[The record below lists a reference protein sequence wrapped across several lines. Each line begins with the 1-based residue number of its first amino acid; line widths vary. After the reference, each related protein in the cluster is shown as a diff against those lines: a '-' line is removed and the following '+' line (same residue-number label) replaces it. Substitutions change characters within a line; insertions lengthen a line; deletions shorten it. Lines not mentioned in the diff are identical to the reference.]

1 MGWHRMASAN
11 VHGLRPVDSN
21 VQHKSNSLPAETV
34 CLVVSNVF
42 SLSPFVTMIG
52 IGYVSHSFS
61 CFSPVQ
67 HGQMNKWIYRQVSKI
82 LHSQGISVQ
91 GGTISRGSF
100 GQLVDKE
107 RDATKTRKNKLFGTE
122 IGLTFPD
129 QDWWWVTKL
138 WILPNTTGIF
148 TSKVKSNWITRGV
161 LYKTNNL
168 KHRIASQHLEVF
180 LTVNINQLSPSISFL
195 PPDSYCQFIWR
206 CRSKEPPSWDNTGIH
221 WMPKIGS
228 KLQIS
233 LFSRSPHKKVC
244 GRCYKPNWRSTSGA
258 WHGEFAP
265 RHLAVTRMGS
275 EGVAILEDV
284 HMQFCRLKSTSC
296 FDMKAKFGS
305 VWSGVSSFNS

>member
-1 MGWHRMASAN
+1 MASAN

-42 SLSPFVTMIG
+42 SLSPFVIMIG

-122 IGLTFPD
+122 IGLRF
-129 QDWWWVTKL
+129 QTKIGGGSL
-138 WILPNTTGIF
+138 NCEYCQTQQEYSQAKWSQTGSLGGFCTRQTT
-148 TSKVKSNWITRGV
+148 W
-161 LYKTNNL
+161 
-168 KHRIASQHLEVF
+168 
-180 LTVNINQLSPSISFL
+180 NIGSHPSILKCF
-195 PPDSYCQFIWR
+195 WR
-206 CRSKEPPSWDNTGIH
+206 
-221 WMPKIGS
+221 
-228 KLQIS
+228 
-233 LFSRSPHKKVC
+233 
-244 GRCYKPNWRSTSGA
+244 
-258 WHGEFAP
+258 
-265 RHLAVTRMGS
+265 
-275 EGVAILEDV
+275 
-284 HMQFCRLKSTSC
+284 
-296 FDMKAKFGS
+296 
-305 VWSGVSSFNS
+305 